1 MQKLIIAQVIK
12 INEKYDEIRKIKG
25 EDFNIFSILKLER
38 NEVQTHSNFIFELLN
53 HRGSHNQER
62 LFLKLFLEKV
72 LRLTDYGDIKKAE
85 AFQESFTSEKRR
97 IDFVIKTEK
106 YQIGIEMKIDA
117 TDQNNQL
124 KDYMNELKKAK
135 GKEPKLYY
143 LTLTGYEASEESTG
157 GGEGKKVEYSLV
169 SFENDIYN
177 WITTCIEKS
186 ATMPLLREGLSH
198 YKNLVAKITNKIS
211 QPMEKEMEE
220 LINTPKEIKAVQT
233 LLNEYPRIW
242 AKKEMEFWDELWERL
257 EEKLTTSYKKYNF
270 EPIDFISLWRDEKG
284 AEALEDIV
292 LQNIID
298 IRNKKEHWAGF
309 SIDKEYEDI
318 GSLALRIVEWD
329 KDIELVISFDNINE
343 EEVMSEKLDNI
354 CKNMDFT
361 GIRKNRRYLKINEE
375 ITFYGRYQTNP
386 TYDLFDENRF
396 EYYVNTTFKEVVNKI
411 DLLMKNEKAIKKALS
426 E

>member
-1 MQKLIIAQVIK
+1 MQKSIITQVIK
-12 INEKYDEIRKIKG
+12 INEKYDKIRKIKG
-25 EDFNIFSILKLER
+25 ENFNIFAILKLER

-62 LFLKLFLEKV
+62 LFLKLFLENV
-72 LRLTDYGDIKKAE
+72 LGLTDYGDIEKAE

-97 IDFVIKTEK
+97 IDFVIQTEK

-143 LTLTGYEASEESTG
+143 LTLTGYEASKESVG
-157 GGEGKKVEYSLV
+157 REEGKKVEYSLV
-169 SFENDIYN
+169 SFENDIYQ

-186 ATMPLLREGLSH
+186 ATIPLLREGLSH
-198 YKNLVAKITNKIS
+198 YKNLIAKITNKIS

-233 LLNEYPRIW
+233 ILNEYPKIW
-242 AKKEMEFWDELWERL
+242 AKKEMEFWDELWAKL
-257 EEKLTTSYKKYNF
+257 EEKLITSYKRY
-270 EPIDFISLWRDEKG
+270 DFMLDDFLDIWFDKKR
-284 AEALEDIV
+284 AEVSEDTV

-298 IRNKKEHWAGF
+298 LRNKKYEWVGF
-309 SIDKEYEDI
+309 SIDKEYKNI
-318 GSLALRIVEWD
+318 GSLTLRIVEWD
-329 KDIELVISFDNINE
+329 KDIEFVISFYDNNE
-343 EEVMSEKLDNI
+343 KEIMSDQLNTI
-354 CKNMDFT
+354 CKNIGLT
-361 GIRKNRRYLKINEE
+361 RSQKSRRYIKINEE

-386 TYDLFDENRF
+386 TYDLFDKNKF
-396 EYYVNTTFKEVVNKI
+396 DYYVNTIFKEVIDKI